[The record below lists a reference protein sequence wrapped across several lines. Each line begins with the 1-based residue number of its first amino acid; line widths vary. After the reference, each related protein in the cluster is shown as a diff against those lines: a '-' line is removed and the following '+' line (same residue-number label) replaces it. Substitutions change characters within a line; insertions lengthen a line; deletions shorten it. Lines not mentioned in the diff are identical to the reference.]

1 MRILK
6 GSLRLPLANNIIV
19 RFPDGE
25 VFQMERDINIVS
37 TYLDEGEEVPIYYN
51 IYGDVLVIDENA
63 LDELLMALDEQ

>member
-51 IYGDVLVIDENA
+51 IYGDVLAIDENA
-63 LDELLMALDEQ
+63 LDELLIALDEQ

>member
-1 MRILK
+1 M
-6 GSLRLPLANNIIV
+6 A
-19 RFPDGE
+19 E

>member
-51 IYGDVLVIDENA
+51 IYGDVLVINENA